1 MSNRRVALIR
11 IIATSWRDGGAF
23 GILGRA
29 MNFSFTLPENRE
41 CDVVGFGLNAVDH
54 LVTIPRFPS
63 FNSKVRLTDHCQM
76 PGGQVSSAMVGV
88 RRLGLR
94 AAYVGKVGYD
104 NEGRMLI
111 ESLQKEGVDCTGVM
125 IAMGAKT
132 QGAVIVIE
140 QFSGERTILWYH
152 DDGTRVAP
160 LELRREQIVRGRVLH
175 LDGFDTEAA
184 IRAAVWAREAGM
196 PVTIDLDTIYPGL
209 DALLPHVDCL
219 ITSQGLANEL
229 AGSMDERAALR
240 TLCEKYGCYLVAMTQ
255 GSRGALAFVEGQ
267 FVASSAFRPPVIRDT
282 TGAGDAFRA
291 GFIYGLCKGLSIEE
305 TMRAA
310 NAVAAL
316 QCRELG
322 ARDGLPT
329 EEELKDFLRGQ

>member
-1 MSNRRVALIR
+1 
-11 IIATSWRDGGAF
+11 
-23 GILGRA
+23 
-29 MNFSFTLPENRE
+29 MNFSFTLPKE
-41 CDVVGFGLNAVDH
+41 CEFDVVGFGLNAVDH

-63 FNSKVRLTDHCQM
+63 FNTKVRLTDHQQM
-76 PGGQVSSAMVGV
+76 TGGQVSSAMVGA

-94 AAYVGKVGYD
+94 ARYIGKVGYD

-111 ESLQKEGVDCTGVM
+111 ESLQKEGVDCAGVM

-132 QGAVIVIE
+132 QGAVIIIE

-152 DDGTRVAP
+152 DDGTRIATD
-160 LELRREQIVRGRVLH
+160 ELKREMITSARVLH
-175 LDGFDTEAA
+175 IDGFDTKAA
-184 IRAAVWAREAGM
+184 IQAAEWAHEAGM
-196 PVTIDLDTIYPGL
+196 VVTIDLDTAYPGI
-209 DALLPHVDCL
+209 DELLPRVDFL

-229 AGSMDERAALR
+229 GGTMNEQEALKR
-240 TLCEKYGCYLVAMTQ
+240 LHDRYGCYLVAMTQ

-267 FVASSAFRPPVIRDT
+267 FIASSAFRPPVIRDT

-329 EEELKDFLRGQ
+329 EEELRSFLAN

>member
-1 MSNRRVALIR
+1 
-11 IIATSWRDGGAF
+11 
-23 GILGRA
+23 
-29 MNFSFTLPENRE
+29 MNFSFTLPKDRE
-41 CDVVGFGLNAVDH
+41 FDVVGFGLNAVDH

-63 FNSKVRLTDHCQM
+63 FNTKVRLTDHQQM
-76 PGGQVSSAMVGV
+76 SGGQVSSAMVGAQ
-88 RRLGLR
+88 RLGLR

-104 NEGRMLI
+104 GEGRMLI
-111 ESLQKEGVDCTGVM
+111 ESLQKEGVDCTGVK
-125 IAMGAKT
+125 IAVGAKT
-132 QGAVIVIE
+132 QGAVIIIE

-152 DDGTRVAP
+152 DDGTRIAP
-160 LELRREQIVRGRVLH
+160 EELKREQIARGRVLH
-175 LDGFDTEAA
+175 IDGFDTKAA
-184 IRAAVWAREAGM
+184 ICAADWAHEAGM
-196 PVTIDLDTIYPGL
+196 VVTIDLDTAYPGI
-209 DALLPHVDCL
+209 DELLPKVDCL

-229 AGSMDERAALR
+229 AGTMDERQALR
-240 TLCEKYGCYLVAMTQ
+240 KLHERYGCYLAAMTQ

-267 FVASSAFRPPVIRDT
+267 FCASSAFRPPVLKDT

-316 QCRELG
+316 QCREMG

-329 EEELKDFLRGQ
+329 EAELQQFLAS

>member
-1 MSNRRVALIR
+1 MLF
-11 IIATSWRDGGAF
+11 AF
-23 GILGRA
+23 LFSPLFTNFTVLRYNVG
-29 MNFSFTLPENRE
+29 MNFSFTLAQDRE
-41 CDVVGFGLNAVDH
+41 FDVIGFGLNAVDH
-54 LVTIPRFPS
+54 LVSIPRFPH
-63 FNSKVRLTDHCQM
+63 FNTKVRLTDHQQM
-76 PGGQVSSAMVGV
+76 PGGQVSSAMVGT

-94 AAYVGKVGYD
+94 ASYIGKVGYD

-111 ESLQKEGVDCTGVM
+111 ESLQKEGVDCSGVM

-132 QGAVIVIE
+132 QGAVIIIE

-152 DDGTRVAP
+152 DPGTRISP
-160 LELRREQIVRGRVLH
+160 EELKREMITRGRVLH
-175 LDGFDTEAA
+175 IDGFDTKAA
-184 IRAAVWAREAGM
+184 IQAAQWAREAGM
-196 PVTIDLDTIYPGL
+196 PVTIDLDTVYPGI
-209 DALLPHVDCL
+209 DELLPHVDCL

-229 AGSMDERAALR
+229 AGSMDEREALR
-240 TLCEKYGCYLVAMTQ
+240 TLNARYGCYLVSMTQ
-255 GSRGALAFVEGQ
+255 GSRGALAYVEGQ
-267 FVASSAFRPPVIRDT
+267 FIASSAFRPPVIRDT

-329 EEELKDFLRGQ
+329 EAELQEFLAS

>member
-1 MSNRRVALIR
+1 LAHFAELSYK
-11 IIATSWRDGGAF
+11 F
-23 GILGRA
+23 A
-29 MNFSFTLPENRE
+29 MNFSFTLPTERE
-41 CDVVGFGLNAVDH
+41 FDVVGFGLNAVDH

-63 FNSKVRLTDHCQM
+63 FNTKVRLTDHQQM
-76 PGGQVSSAMVGV
+76 SGGQVSSAMVGA

-94 AAYVGKVGYD
+94 ARYIGKVGYD

-111 ESLQKEGVDCTGVM
+111 ESLQKEGVDCSGVM
-125 IAMGAKT
+125 IAMDAKT
-132 QGAVIVIE
+132 QGAVIIIE

-160 LELRREQIVRGRVLH
+160 EELKREMITSARALH
-175 LDGFDTEAA
+175 LDGFDTKAA
-184 IRAAVWAREAGM
+184 IQAADWAHEAGM
-196 PVTIDLDTIYPGL
+196 VVTIDLDTAYPGI
-209 DALLPHVDCL
+209 DELLPRVDCL

-229 AGSMDERAALR
+229 AGTMNEQEALKKLNAR
-240 TLCEKYGCYLVAMTQ
+240 YGCYLVAMTQ
-255 GSRGALAFVEGQ
+255 GARGALAFVEGQ
-267 FVASSAFRPPVIRDT
+267 FIASSAFRPPVIRDT

-329 EEELKDFLRGQ
+329 EAELQQFLAS

>member
-1 MSNRRVALIR
+1 ME
-11 IIATSWRDGGAF
+11 
-23 GILGRA
+23 
-29 MNFSFTLPENRE
+29 FSFTLPNDRE
-41 CDVVGFGLNAVDH
+41 FDVVGFGLNAVDH

-63 FNSKVRLTDHCQM
+63 FNTKVRLTDHRQM
-76 PGGQVSSAMVGV
+76 SGGQVSSAMVGA

-94 AAYVGKVGYD
+94 ASYIGKVGYD

-111 ESLQKEGVDCTGVM
+111 ESLQKEGVDCGGVM
-125 IAMGAKT
+125 IAMDAKT
-132 QGAVIVIE
+132 QGAVIIIE

-152 DDGTRVAP
+152 DDGTRVA
-160 LELRREQIVRGRVLH
+160 H
-175 LDGFDTEAA
+175 
-184 IRAAVWAREAGM
+184 EAGM
-196 PVTIDLDTIYPGL
+196 PVTIDLDTAYPGI
-209 DALLPHVDCL
+209 DDLLPMVDCL

-229 AGSMDERAALR
+229 AGTMDEQQALR
-240 TLCEKYGCYLVAMTQ
+240 KLNERYGCYLVAMTQ
-255 GSRGALAFVEGQ
+255 GARGALAYVENQ
-267 FVASSAFRPPVIRDT
+267 FIASPAFRPPVIRDT

-322 ARDGLPT
+322 ARNGLPT
-329 EEELKDFLRGQ
+329 EAELRQFLAS

>member
-1 MSNRRVALIR
+1 MS
-11 IIATSWRDGGAF
+11 
-23 GILGRA
+23 
-29 MNFSFTLPENRE
+29 
-41 CDVVGFGLNAVDH
+41 
-54 LVTIPRFPS
+54 
-63 FNSKVRLTDHCQM
+63 
-76 PGGQVSSAMVGV
+76 GGQVSSAMVGA

-94 AAYVGKVGYD
+94 ASYIGKVGYD

-111 ESLQKEGVDCTGVM
+111 ESLQKEGVDCGGVM

-132 QGAVIVIE
+132 QGAVIIIE

-160 LELRREQIVRGRVLH
+160 EELKREMITRARVLH
-175 LDGFDTEAA
+175 IDGFDTEAA
-184 IRAAVWAREAGM
+184 MRAAQWAHEAGM
-196 PVTIDLDTIYPGL
+196 PVTIDLDTAYPGI
-209 DALLPHVDCL
+209 DELLPTVDCL

-229 AGSMDERAALR
+229 TRTMDEQQALKKLNER
-240 TLCEKYGCYLVAMTQ
+240 YGCYLVAMTQ
-255 GSRGALAFVEGQ
+255 GARGALAYVEGQ
-267 FVASSAFRPPVIRDT
+267 FIASPSFRPPVIRDT

-329 EEELKDFLRGQ
+329 EAELEQFLAS

>member
-1 MSNRRVALIR
+1 MHNPP
-11 IIATSWRDGGAF
+11 
-23 GILGRA
+23 A
-29 MNFSFTLPENRE
+29 MNFSFTLPDDRE
-41 CDVVGFGLNAVDH
+41 FDVVGFGLNAVDH

-63 FNSKVRLTDHCQM
+63 FNTKVRLADHRQM
-76 PGGQVSSAMVGV
+76 SGGQVSSAMVGV

-94 AAYVGKVGYD
+94 ASYIGKVGYD

-111 ESLQKEGVDCTGVM
+111 ESLQKEGVDCSGVM

-132 QGAVIVIE
+132 QGAVIIIE

-152 DDGTRVAP
+152 DDGTRISP
-160 LELRREQIVRGRVLH
+160 QELKPEMIARGRVLH
-175 LDGFDTEAA
+175 IDGFDTKSAMQAA
-184 IRAAVWAREAGM
+184 QWAHEAGM
-196 PVTIDLDTIYPGL
+196 VVTIDLDTHYPGIDEMMPL
-209 DALLPHVDCL
+209 FDFL
-219 ITSQGLANEL
+219 ITSQWLANEL
-229 AGSMDERAALR
+229 AGTMDEQQALKNLNER
-240 TLCEKYGCYLVAMTQ
+240 YGCHLVAMTQ
-255 GSRGALAFVEGQ
+255 GSRGALAYVESQ
-267 FVASSAFRPPVIRDT
+267 FIASPAFRPPVIRDT

-291 GFIYGLCKGLSIEE
+291 GFIYGLCKGLGIEE

-329 EEELKDFLRGQ
+329 EAELKQFLAG

>member
-1 MSNRRVALIR
+1 
-11 IIATSWRDGGAF
+11 
-23 GILGRA
+23 
-29 MNFSFTLPENRE
+29 MNFSLSIPRDRE
-41 CDVVGFGLNAVDH
+41 YDVVGFGLNAVDH

-63 FNSKVRLTDHCQM
+63 FNTKVRLTNHQQM
-76 PGGQVSSAMVGV
+76 SGGQVSSAMVGA
-88 RRLGLR
+88 RRLGLN
-94 AAYVGKVGYD
+94 AAYIGKVGYD

-111 ESLQKEGVDCTGVM
+111 ESLQDEGIDCTGVM
-125 IAMGAKT
+125 IAVGAKT
-132 QGAVIVIE
+132 QGAVIIIE

-152 DDGTRVAP
+152 DDQTRIGP
-160 LELRREQIVRGRVLH
+160 EELRQEWITRARVLH
-175 LDGFDTEAA
+175 INGFDTKAA
-184 IRAAVWAREAGM
+184 IQAAQWAHEAGM
-196 PVTIDLDTIYPGL
+196 IVTIDLDTVYPGI
-209 DALLPHVDCL
+209 DELLPHVDCL

-229 AGSMDERAALR
+229 AGSMEERAALQ
-240 TLCEKYGCYLVAMTQ
+240 TLNQRYGCYLVAMTQ

-267 FVASSAFRPPVIRDT
+267 FIASSAFRPPVLRDT

-316 QCRELG
+316 QCREMG

-329 EEELKDFLRGQ
+329 EKELADFLSQSNG

>member
-1 MSNRRVALIR
+1 
-11 IIATSWRDGGAF
+11 
-23 GILGRA
+23 
-29 MNFSFTLPENRE
+29 
-41 CDVVGFGLNAVDH
+41 
-54 LVTIPRFPS
+54 
-63 FNSKVRLTDHCQM
+63 
-76 PGGQVSSAMVGV
+76 MVGV

-94 AAYVGKVGYD
+94 ASYIGKVGYD

-111 ESLQKEGVDCTGVM
+111 ESLQKEGVDCGGVM
-125 IAMGAKT
+125 IAMSAKT
-132 QGAVIVIE
+132 QGAVIIIE

-160 LELRREQIVRGRVLH
+160 EELKREMITRARVLH
-175 LDGFDTEAA
+175 IDGFDTEAA
-184 IRAAVWAREAGM
+184 MQAARWAHEAGM
-196 PVTIDLDTIYPGL
+196 PVTIDLDTAYPGI
-209 DALLPHVDCL
+209 DELLPMVDCL

-229 AGSMDERAALR
+229 TRTMDEQQALKKLNER
-240 TLCEKYGCYLVAMTQ
+240 YGCYLVAMTQ
-255 GSRGALAFVEGQ
+255 GARGALAYVENQ
-267 FVASSAFRPPVIRDT
+267 FIASPAFRPPVIRDT

-291 GFIYGLCKGLSIEE
+291 GFIYGLCKGDSIEE

-329 EEELKDFLRGQ
+329 EAELKQFLAS

>member
-1 MSNRRVALIR
+1 ME
-11 IIATSWRDGGAF
+11 
-23 GILGRA
+23 
-29 MNFSFTLPENRE
+29 FSFTLPSDRE
-41 CDVVGFGLNAVDH
+41 FDVVGFGLNAVDH

-63 FNSKVRLTDHCQM
+63 FNTKVRLTDHRQM
-76 PGGQVSSAMVGV
+76 SGGQVSSAMVGA

-94 AAYVGKVGYD
+94 ASYIGKVGYD

-111 ESLQKEGVDCTGVM
+111 ESLQKEGVDCGGVM
-125 IAMGAKT
+125 IAMSAKT
-132 QGAVIVIE
+132 QGAVIIIE

-160 LELRREQIVRGRVLH
+160 EELKREMITRARVLH
-175 LDGFDTEAA
+175 IDGFDTEAA
-184 IRAAVWAREAGM
+184 MRAARWAHEAGM
-196 PVTIDLDTIYPGL
+196 PVTIDLDTAYPGI
-209 DALLPHVDCL
+209 DELLPMVDCL

-229 AGSMDERAALR
+229 TGTMDEQQALKKLNER
-240 TLCEKYGCYLVAMTQ
+240 YGCYLVAMTQ
-255 GSRGALAFVEGQ
+255 GARGALAYVEDQ
-267 FVASSAFRPPVIRDT
+267 FIASPAFRPPVIRDT

-329 EEELKDFLRGQ
+329 EAELNQFLAG